1 MAFRY
6 VAIALL
12 LWSLA
17 YSVRTDD
24 GSGLDPN
31 GGRRDAG
38 CLIDPNGCTA
48 RTLANGDEGNGF
60 DPHG

>member
-12 LWSLA
+12 LWSLYA
-17 YSVRTDD
+17 S
-24 GSGLDPN
+24 SFAPAS
-31 GGRRDAG
+31 GGRGDTG
-38 CLIDPNGCTA
+38 CMIDPNGCSAT
-48 RTLANGDEGNGF
+48 TLGGDDGDDGNGF